1 MDLAGPHVATPP
13 RVSSPPPKRRMSSI
27 GKIFVFVN
35 LVLAGLFVG
44 WAAKALNENSDWKA
58 KHDTVSKDLSAKL
71 DTANKDLS
79 AVRAE
84 KAATDQALATARGEK
99 DDAMADLERTKAT
112 LTDTQR
118 KLDDWSKDL
127 NKLSATYESAVASNT
142 KLQSEKDKAVQA
154 QHDAEKA
161 RADAEAKQAA
171 AQAELAAAQ
180 TTLEGAN
187 TKIADLEKELTSTSK
202 SKKQVETQLA
212 SLQSYTGATL
222 DGIMAMPPIEGRVLA
237 VSMDVSPGLI
247 SINKGKDAQVTRGF
261 TFEIYDGKKYKGKA
275 RVEFVHDTSCSAIMV
290 YSVPGETPRQGDVA
304 STKL

>member
-1 MDLAGPHVATPP
+1 
-13 RVSSPPPKRRMSSI
+13 MSSI

-71 DTANKDLS
+71 DAANKDLGS
-79 AVRAE
+79 VRAE
-84 KAATDQALATARGEK
+84 KAAMDQALTIVRGEK
-99 DDAMADLERTKAT
+99 DDAVANLERTKST
-112 LTDTQR
+112 LDETQK
-118 KLDDWSKDL
+118 KLNDWAKDL
-127 NKLSATYESAVASNT
+127 NLLSSTHQLAIETNS
-142 KLQSEKDKAVQA
+142 KLQADKDKAVQA

-161 RADAEAKQAA
+161 RSEAENKQAM
-171 AQAELAAAQ
+171 AQKDLADVQ

-187 TKIADLEKELTSTSK
+187 TKIADLEKELTTTSK

-212 SLQSYTGATL
+212 SLQHYTGATL

-237 VSMDVSPGLI
+237 VTMDVAPGLI
-247 SINKGKDAQVTRGF
+247 SINKGKNDEVTRGF

-275 RVEFVHDTSCSAIMV
+275 RVEFVHETSCSAIMV

-304 STKL
+304 ATKL